1 MKIVSALCACVL
13 LLAGCG
19 GSSSAD
25 EAPAEDGSTSTAAP
39 TSTSPSP
46 APTDAGVTVD
56 IVLKGGAVTP
66 QGKRIDVRV
75 GQKVTLHVTSD
86 ADEELHVHSDPEHE
100 FEVSAGDDESFSF
113 TIDTPGQVA
122 VEAHHLD
129 VTIVQL
135 VVRP

>member
-1 MKIVSALCACVL
+1 MKTLAATLFACIL

-19 GSSSAD
+19 GSDSSAGD
-25 EAPAEDGSTSTAAP
+25 IPAK
-39 TSTSPSP
+39 
-46 APTDAGVTVD
+46 DAGVTVD
-56 IVLKGGAVTP
+56 IAVKDGKVTP
-66 QGKRIDVRV
+66 QGKRVDVKV

-86 ADEELHVHSDPEHE
+86 ADEEVHVHSEPEHE
-100 FEVSAGDDESFSF
+100 YEIAPGDDKTYSF

-129 VTIVQL
+129 ATIVQL